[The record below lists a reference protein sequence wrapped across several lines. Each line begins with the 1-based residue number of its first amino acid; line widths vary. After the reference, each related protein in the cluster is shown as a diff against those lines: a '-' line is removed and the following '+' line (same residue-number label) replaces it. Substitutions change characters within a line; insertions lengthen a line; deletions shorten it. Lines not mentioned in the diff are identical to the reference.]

1 MFIYK
6 PNYSTDILYALYG
19 VIILL
24 LIAFFISQPTANND
38 IYMQMLAIDGILSD
52 FDFSGVGGHPIGV
65 AMAASFLKFCS
76 VDPLITFYWIK
87 PLIAALCFIIII

>member
-24 LIAFFISQPTANND
+24 IIAFFISQPTANND
-38 IYMQMLAIDGILSD
+38 IYMQMLAIADSYNRQL
-52 FDFSGVGGHPIGV
+52 FEE
-65 AMAASFLKFCS
+65 
-76 VDPLITFYWIK
+76 IK
-87 PLIAALCFIIII
+87 SNN

>member
-52 FDFSGVGGHPIGV
+52 FDFSGVGGHPIGIALV
-65 AMAASFLKFCS
+65 ASFLKLCS
-76 VDPLITFYWIK
+76 VDPLIF
-87 PLIAALCFIIII
+87 F